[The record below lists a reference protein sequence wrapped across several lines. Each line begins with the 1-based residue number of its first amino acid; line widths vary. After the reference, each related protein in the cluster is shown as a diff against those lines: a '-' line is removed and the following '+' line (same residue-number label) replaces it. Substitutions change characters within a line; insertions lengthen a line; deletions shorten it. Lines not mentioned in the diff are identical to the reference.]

1 MTTPARPHL
10 RAFIVDDEPLAVRRL
25 ARLLAATH
33 RVEVVGSSSVPEE
46 ARRLLTNLAVDVL
59 FLDIEM
65 PGMNGFE
72 LAASLEPQPFIV
84 FTTAYDQYALRAFD
98 VNSIDYLLKP
108 IDPARLDRA
117 LAKLEGLRGGGGQ
130 PWTQRPEIRRVIEE
144 LSEALGGDRHEY
156 PTRVASRSGQR
167 SRLLDVHEITHFI
180 AQDKLT
186 YGVVRGH
193 RHCVDE
199 SINALE
205 RRLDPRRFLRIHR
218 ATLVNLAWVDEV
230 DAWGGGGGVVR
241 LRDEGRT
248 ELDVARDR
256 MRALKQRLGL

>member
-1 MTTPARPHL
+1 VTTGSMALL
-10 RAFIVDDEPLAVRRL
+10 RAFLVDDEPLAVKRL
-25 ARLLAATH
+25 TRLLLATG
-33 RVEVVGSSSVPEE
+33 RVEVVGSCTLPEE
-46 ARRLLTNLAVDVL
+46 AADLLKTSGADVL

-72 LAASLEPQPFIV
+72 LAASLDPQPFIV
-84 FTTAYDQYALRAFD
+84 FTTAYDRYALRAFD

-108 IDPARLDRA
+108 IDPARLERA
-117 LAKLEGLRGGGGQ
+117 LAKLERLRGHGPQ
-130 PWTQRPEIRRVIEE
+130 PWAQRPEIRQAVED
-144 LSEALGGDRHEY
+144 LALALGGGRRDY
-156 PTRVASRSGQR
+156 PSRVVSRSGQR
-167 SRLLDVHEITHFI
+167 ALLLDVGEITHFFSES
-180 AQDKLT
+180 KLSF
-186 YGVVRGH
+186 GVVRGR

-218 ATLVNLAWVDEV
+218 AILVNLDWVAEV
-230 DAWGGGGGVVR
+230 DAWSGGGGVVR

-256 MRALKQRLGL
+256 MRALKQRLGM